1 MPVPLPCPVAPRKRQ
16 VLQVC
21 GRRRGLGR
29 AITVWLEV
37 RDAWC
42 WGCTN
47 SYQYG
52 LGGKVGRLVG
62 CHKGGVGQ
70 VTSRQGM
77 RCAARRHQHLLCFM
91 TLHKERNIQQ
101 SLPAETGLGRAKGI
115 NTTWRRDV
123 FYQQPG
129 GPENGKAST
138 DPTHCPDRP
147 RPWARPIGLRST
159 ALTHLYTPFHTYAHT
174 ERRRL
179 WVSAG
184 VYRAPVPSRA
194 SRLQLRSRPG
204 VQASRGVC
212 NWIGWRSPTV

>member
-1 MPVPLPCPVAPRKRQ
+1 M
-16 VLQVC
+16 
-21 GRRRGLGR
+21 
-29 AITVWLEV
+29 WLEV
-37 RDAWC
+37 RDGWC

-77 RCAARRHQHLLCFM
+77 RCAARRHQHLLCFI

-101 SLPAETGLGRAKGI
+101 SLPAETGLGRAEGI

-138 DPTHCPDRP
+138 DPTHCPDGP
-147 RPWARPIGLRST
+147 RPWARPIGLQST
-159 ALTHLYTPFHTYAHT
+159 ALSHLYTPIHTYAHT

-179 WVSAG
+179 GLVQACI
-184 VYRAPVPSRA
+184 AHPSRHGPA
-194 SRLQLRSRPG
+194 ACSSGAGLVSRLLEGCATGLGGGRRLSDCRA
-204 VQASRGVC
+204 V
-212 NWIGWRSPTV
+212 